1 MTGRGLLKLASGQ
14 ARCDR
19 IGVGIGSQPSS
30 FPVKIAAMLKLRSF
44 RQASAILTALL
55 ATLTL
60 NVAPAAAELPACPAD
75 EEIVT
80 TQVGMGFMR
89 AGQTVRAYVLAGRPG
104 ENGGAVDGEPDR
116 ISNVAV
122 TGPGMSAP
130 VLLTPFNDA
139 GVTSAIVGPVADP
152 GVATVVFGWDQDA
165 TTSGGCHGTDR
176 TSVRVIPAAD
186 SAGSVDGVRLS
197 GKWRVKWWR
206 GVSGKSAWTLKPKC
220 DWFACTVKEGSNTY
234 FRVGVRTYR
243 TTYRRF
249 DNGCTVTRLDGSK
262 RVYRYRTTM
271 KITLR
276 ASGTPAQPGR
286 TIAVRAS
293 IHIEPTESARDAGCT
308 GEVWK
313 IWRGTGRKVS

>member
-1 MTGRGLLKLASGQ
+1 MS
-14 ARCDR
+14 
-19 IGVGIGSQPSS
+19 SPPSS
-30 FPVKIAAMLKLRSF
+30 LVVRIASMF
-44 RQASAILTALL
+44 RPRWLGQASAVLVALL
-55 ATLTL
+55 GVQAL
-60 NVAPAAAELPACPAD
+60 NAAPAGAELPACPAD

-116 ISNVAV
+116 ISNMAV

-130 VLLTPFNDA
+130 VPLTPFNDD
-139 GVTSAIVGPVADP
+139 GLTSAIVGPVARP
-152 GVATVVFGWDQDA
+152 GFATVVFGWDQDA
-165 TTSGGCHGTDR
+165 DSSGGCHGTDR
-176 TSVRVIPAAD
+176 TRVRVIPAAD
-186 SAGSVDGVRLS
+186 SAGSIDGVRLS
-197 GKWRVKWWR
+197 GKWRVRWWR
-206 GVSGKSAWTLKPKC
+206 GVSGKSAWSLKPKC

-243 TTYRRF
+243 MTHRRF
-249 DNGCTVTRLDGSK
+249 DDGCTVSRLDGSK

-276 ASGTPAQPGR
+276 VSGTPAQPGR